1 MQNDMMWNFNEHNMK
16 IIIVTIIVFIQ
27 MLPLEAVSQQ
37 SFKPWDA
44 DVAVGDESIYSPFA
58 SAHAGDD
65 IEACC
70 SGAVGVDHGVN
81 DAFTGG
87 SLLLIRVFQIWI
99 SPQDGPSCRF
109 RPTCSAYGKIAVQ
122 KYGAFLG
129 GVLAGERI
137 LRCNI
142 FSKPGDDPV
151 PDKIFQK

>member
-1 MQNDMMWNFNEHNMK
+1 MK
-16 IIIVTIIVFIQ
+16 ILFVTIIVFI
-27 MLPLEAVSQQ
+27 LIFPLEAVSQQ
-37 SFKPWDA
+37 SFKPWDT
-44 DVAVGDESIYSPFA
+44 DVAVGDEDVHGPFA
-58 SAHAGDD
+58 SAYASND
-65 IEACC
+65 IATCC
-70 SGAVGVDHGVN
+70 SGAVGVDRGVN

-87 SLLLIRVFQIWI
+87 ALLLIRVFQIWI

-122 KYGAFLG
+122 KHGAFLG

>member
-1 MQNDMMWNFNEHNMK
+1 MVRNMK
-16 IIIVTIIVFIQ
+16 FNIIFILAIISL
-27 MLPLEAVSQQ
+27 LPLEAAPQQ

-44 DVAVGDESIYSPFA
+44 DVAVGDDAASSLFA

-65 IEACC
+65 AHARC
-70 SGAVGVDHGVN
+70 SGAVGIDRGVN

-87 SLLLIRVFQIWI
+87 ALLLIRAFQIWI

-122 KYGAFLG
+122 KHGAFLG

-151 PDKIFQK
+151 PEKIFQK

>member
-1 MQNDMMWNFNEHNMK
+1 MKFN
-16 IIIVTIIVFIQ
+16 IVSILVF
-27 MLPLEAVSQQ
+27 MHLLSLETASQQ

-44 DVAVGDESIYSPFA
+44 DVAVGDEAVDNMYT
-58 SAHAGDD
+58 
-65 IEACC
+65 CC
-70 SGAVGVDHGVN
+70 SGAVGAEHGVN
-81 DAFTGG
+81 DAYTGG
-87 SLLLIRVFQIWI
+87 ALLLIRVFQIWI

-122 KYGAFLG
+122 KHGAFLG

-151 PDKIFQK
+151 PERNFKK

>member
-1 MQNDMMWNFNEHNMK
+1 MK
-16 IIIVTIIVFIQ
+16 FIIMFELVCVC
-27 MLPLEAVSQQ
+27 LLAHDAASQQ

-44 DVAVGDESIYSPFA
+44 DVAVGDEAVRHNIA
-58 SAHAGDD
+58 SAHARNDVY
-65 IEACC
+65 ACC
-70 SGAVGVDHGVN
+70 SGPVKAERGVN

-87 SLLLIRVFQIWI
+87 ALLLIRVFQIWI

-122 KYGAFLG
+122 RHGALLG
-129 GVLAGERI
+129 GVVAGERM

-151 PDKIFQK
+151 PEKIFQK

>member
-1 MQNDMMWNFNEHNMK
+1 MKFN
-16 IIIVTIIVFIQ
+16 IIFILAIICL
-27 MLPLEAVSQQ
+27 LPLEAASQQ

-44 DVAVGDESIYSPFA
+44 DVAVGDDAASILFA
-58 SAHAGDD
+58 SAHARDD
-65 IEACC
+65 AHACC
-70 SGAVGVDHGVN
+70 SGAIGIDRGVN

-87 SLLLIRVFQIWI
+87 ALLLIRVFQIWI

-122 KYGAFLG
+122 KHGAFLG
-129 GVLAGERI
+129 GVLAGDRI

-151 PDKIFQK
+151 PEKIFQK